1 MRKFPMMK
9 NKNLINVKMRIIY
22 LIGLKKSLII
32 YFKNKNA
39 NKNKLM
45 INKIQIKIN
54 QMKPPILNKLKL

>member
-1 MRKFPMMK
+1 MMK

-22 LIGLKKSLII
+22 LIGQRKSLII

>member
-22 LIGLKKSLII
+22 LIGPKKSLII